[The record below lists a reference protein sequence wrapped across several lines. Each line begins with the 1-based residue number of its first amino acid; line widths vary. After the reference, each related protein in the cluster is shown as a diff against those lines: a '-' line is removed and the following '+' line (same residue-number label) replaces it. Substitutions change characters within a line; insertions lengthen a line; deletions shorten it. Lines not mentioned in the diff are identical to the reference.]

1 MKTKALIK
9 RIAARPHGKRAAH
22 LGLCFRIGKKQVFS
36 RHNSYLSNGIS
47 EHFNKAVFQK
57 DADRLA
63 NIEDPEQ
70 SELVLFGM
78 HISQIQFNVPS
89 KVISLVWRRVNQ

>member
-1 MKTKALIK
+1 M
-9 RIAARPHGKRAAH
+9 
-22 LGLCFRIGKKQVFS
+22 
-36 RHNSYLSNGIS
+36 SNGIS
-47 EHFNKAVFQK
+47 EYFNKAVFQK

-78 HISQIQFNVPS
+78 HISQIQFNIPS
-89 KVISLVWRRVNQ
+89 YFTHIETSQSVGGVKGEYPGKTT